1 MRWFT
6 GQKEKERFI
15 RRRDSRILSLLGR
28 KQLSSLED
36 KKQGMKDK
44 LESPPLLHRDGVTS
58 NQKRNGIKMFQGHIR
73 FYDGK
78 E

>member
-6 GQKEKERFI
+6 GQKEKERFN
-15 RRRDSRILSLLGR
+15 RRRDSGILSFLER
-28 KQLSSLED
+28 KSLSSLED

-58 NQKRNGIKMFQGHIR
+58 NQRRNGTKMFQGHDR